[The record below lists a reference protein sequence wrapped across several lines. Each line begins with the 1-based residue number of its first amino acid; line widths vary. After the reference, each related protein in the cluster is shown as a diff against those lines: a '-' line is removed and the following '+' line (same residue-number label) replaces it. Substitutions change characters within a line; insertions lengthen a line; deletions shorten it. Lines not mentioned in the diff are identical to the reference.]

1 MAPQFLMEN
10 GAQDSCIGANL
21 ALRFCIVLVY
31 SYKIGMNI
39 LR

>member
-1 MAPQFLMEN
+1 MATQSLMEN
-10 GAQDSCIGANL
+10 GAQYSCIGANI
-21 ALRFCIVLVY
+21 ALRFCIVIVC